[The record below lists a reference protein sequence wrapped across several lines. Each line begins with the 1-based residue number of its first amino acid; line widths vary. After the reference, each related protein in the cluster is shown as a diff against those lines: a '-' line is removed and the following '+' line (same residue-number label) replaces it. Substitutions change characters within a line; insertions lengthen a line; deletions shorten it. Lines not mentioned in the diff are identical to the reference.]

1 MEQDTKSYVYR
12 EVSGR
17 ELEKATLEG
26 WEFVSTS
33 SSFGPFGPMG
43 TYLVRRPFEKPK
55 EMELQEKLV
64 AAEAKLAQA
73 NDRFERMKLSYERAK
88 AGVNDMIKAAWKTG
102 KEKLTRD
109 ELADL
114 IQRTHSK
121 FDYY

>member
-64 AAEAKLAQA
+64 AAEQKLAEA
-73 NDRFERMKLSYERAK
+73 NRDLARLKGAYEKAK
-88 AGVNDMIKAAWKTG
+88 SGVNDMIKAAWKTG

-109 ELADL
+109 QLADL
-114 IQRTHSK
+114 IQRTHSR
-121 FDYY
+121 FDFY